1 MIQLHIIPK
10 GDLLNFLKAKY
21 LSRDFPMTIKVF
33 FSALLSDS
41 ARIPISRF
49 QCMPELELE
58 TVFEAGSP
66 VISPDPSGSMEAED
80 DDDGC
85 TNSIENG
92 ITTKCQIRNSNIRLS
107 ADHSI
112 SMS

>member
-1 MIQLHIIPK
+1 
-10 GDLLNFLKAKY
+10 
-21 LSRDFPMTIKVF
+21 
-33 FSALLSDS
+33 
-41 ARIPISRF
+41 
-49 QCMPELELE
+49 MPELELE

-92 ITTKCQIRNSNIRLS
+92 ITTKCQIRNGNMRLS
-107 ADHSI
+107 DAPLLVPPTLAEAKK
-112 SMS
+112 SMTIIKVQTESQQHTTGWAKLQVPFFSQKKLGRFYQFFWFQ

>member
-1 MIQLHIIPK
+1 MHCNDFHTK
-10 GDLLNFLKAKY
+10 KTFFL
-21 LSRDFPMTIKVF
+21 
-33 FSALLSDS
+33 LLSDS
-41 ARIPISRF
+41 GRIPISRF

-92 ITTKCQIRNSNIRLS
+92 ITTKCQIRNGNMRLS

>member
-1 MIQLHIIPK
+1 
-10 GDLLNFLKAKY
+10 
-21 LSRDFPMTIKVF
+21 
-33 FSALLSDS
+33 
-41 ARIPISRF
+41 
-49 QCMPELELE
+49 MPELELE

-80 DDDGC
+80 DDDGGC
-85 TNSIENG
+85 TNTSIENG
-92 ITTKCQIRNSNIRLS
+92 ITTKCQIRNGNMRLS

>member
-21 LSRDFPMTIKVF
+21 FPMTIKGF
-33 FSALLSDS
+33 FSSLLLDS

-92 ITTKCQIRNSNIRLS
+92 ITTKCQIRNGNMRLS
-107 ADHSI
+107 ADHHSI
-112 SMS
+112 SMC

>member
-1 MIQLHIIPK
+1 
-10 GDLLNFLKAKY
+10 
-21 LSRDFPMTIKVF
+21 
-33 FSALLSDS
+33 
-41 ARIPISRF
+41 
-49 QCMPELELE
+49 MPELELE

-92 ITTKCQIRNSNIRLS
+92 ITTKCQIRNGTMRLS
-107 ADHSI
+107 ADHNI
-112 SMS
+112 SKYELKSEIMCNLISFLFLKEATFSVIFEGLKT

>member
-1 MIQLHIIPK
+1 MPT
-10 GDLLNFLKAKY
+10 Y
-21 LSRDFPMTIKVF
+21 LCSDFHTTQRHF
-33 FSALLSDS
+33 FLLSDS
-41 ARIPISRF
+41 AIPISRF

-92 ITTKCQIRNSNIRLS
+92 ITTKCQIRNGNMRLS